1 MVQRLG
7 LWGCK
12 GGASA
17 AGDEDSIPGQGTKI
31 PQASHMGGGGCRRH
45 THTWFAGLHPKY
57 SDSVGLGDRAPY
69 MLDVQIPGPGP
80 CCSGC
85 PLGHMEA
92 C

>member
-1 MVQRLG
+1 MWTSLMVQRLG

-31 PQASHMGGGGCRRH
+31 PQASHMGGGGCQRH

-57 SDSVGLGDRAPY
+57 SDSVGLDGARRSAF
-69 MLDVQIPGPGP
+69 LI
-80 CCSGC
+80 SS
-85 PLGHMEA
+85 
-92 C
+92 